1 MPSYGNDE
9 GMTNTHTT
17 KAQAM
22 MEFEAQS
29 ELRSSL
35 FANLVRTTGAGLTK
49 TDAQATYGLRFG
61 HSTYQRKDKEISF
74 PTQSHAK
81 IRSEL
86 MGIIEAS

>member
-35 FANLVRTTGAGLTK
+35 FVSLVWTAGEGESKYGTGNWWLINE
-49 TDAQATYGLRFG
+49 
-61 HSTYQRKDKEISF
+61 STWGTLYIGKDRYLGFIEH
-74 PTQSHAK
+74 TQSTEILA
-81 IRSEL
+81 
-86 MGIIEAS
+86 

>member
-35 FANLVRTTGAGLTK
+35 FVSLVWTAGEGESKYGTGNW
-49 TDAQATYGLRFG
+49 
-61 HSTYQRKDKEISF
+61 
-74 PTQSHAK
+74 
-81 IRSEL
+81 
-86 MGIIEAS
+86 